1 MTITEPVSLAEA
13 KLHLRVEHS
22 DEDGY
27 ITALISSAREYAES
41 FTNRLIAP
49 RFDGENESPP
59 EGETVQPATAGEKQA
74 ILLLVG
80 HWYAHRESVTSGAMT
95 DVPQSALDLLWFNRS
110 VPV

>member
-1 MTITEPVSLAEA
+1 MTITEPVTLAEA

-22 DEDGY
+22 DEDAY
-27 ITALISSAREYAES
+27 IGGLISAAREYAES

-49 RFDGENESPP
+49 RVYGENETPP
-59 EGETVQPATAGEKQA
+59 EGETVEPATSSEKQA

-80 HWYAHRESVTSGAMT
+80 HWYAHRESVAAALT

>member
-1 MTITEPVSLAEA
+1 MTITEPVTLAEA
-13 KLHLRVEHS
+13 KLHLRVEHN
-22 DEDGY
+22 DEDSY
-27 ITALISSAREYAES
+27 ISGLISAAREYAES
-41 FTNRLIAP
+41 FTNRLIAA
-49 RFDGENESPP
+49 RIYDAGEEAP

-80 HWYAHRESVTSGAMT
+80 HWYAHRESVSAALA